1 MGRLAAP
8 VAKPSLKTAVAPAP
22 ASEGARPAVSGAA
35 PMVGVDTY
43 RYGPSSLGLPDDVQP
58 RMGHEG
64 IAPADRSADG
74 KAGVSPSPAPPP
86 SPPAAPNRTGLPDAL
101 KHGVERLAGVDLSRV
116 RVHYRSAEPARFDAL
131 AYAFGS
137 EIHLAPGQE
146 RHLPHETW
154 HLAQQAQGRVAP
166 TVQWKREVPGN
177 EDAALERE
185 ADRMGEAALRPTPA
199 ADSPPT
205 RALLPTA
212 ARGVLQRTPQQA
224 LERLTPSPAK
234 DKLASILATA
244 TRIVETFPLVG
255 RGTDTYRTIKARLIE
270 EVKQIHR
277 VAPRG
282 VDFIGIWN
290 RGLGR
295 SDFARIPASASTYQ
309 PPTLRP
315 SPFADTSNVDSYL
328 ARWLHRPLAEKS
340 SSPDRKLAKAIPL
353 LLSEAPFPEHV
364 ATALKLY
371 FAHTANFV
379 PVDNVGRDFQA
390 KAHGQY
396 YRSSN
401 EPVRKGNTKV
411 LKKFTRRYAART
423 GRQLPAKFTSQVTNR
438 PQHLALRRHGALKKQ
453 IAATEFI
460 APPGY
465 GDSRIAVYQ
474 SVAGTHTGSLGQIQN
489 VYRTL
494 QVGAHT
500 LMPPPVP
507 IAPAAASAA
516 ASSSASALPQRDPGL
531 QPLIGAERLAP
542 GTADNYHDRLLADR
556 GALVAGVAGQ
566 IAGLYPDGGAGW
578 KIVPIQSPT
587 HASLILELVDP
598 AGGPI
603 LSEREWREL
612 FIPTFNTVASTLG
625 VQTRATHRGSFG
637 FLYPTVSSVGGP
649 VRIWP
654 GLTPPDLFRQLVLG
668 TLARLAATDA
678 RFRVPATQGLPASLD
693 QASWAS
699 SSPDVPLYREAL
711 KTAVR
716 YAQGTMQD
724 IAALDGPRQFVQ
736 WILLRLRHN
745 LLRADFLLG
754 MEPPDTPAERETDYL
769 KSASVIENLME
780 YSYLLES
787 FNTQVPAKPQDTPD
801 DPYPAY
807 LRGKLALDDRTHATA
822 TYYLDSGM
830 QAIVTANLLVR
841 AWNSQRHP
849 PSAAAAL
856 ESIDLN
862 SYFEYAAV
870 DKENLKVVPIN
881 RGTTGFQG
889 PQALE
894 ATLRARE
901 QRQAP
906 APHIIAADLNPVLTS
921 REGRASLVSPA
932 GVLRYFA
939 QYHHAGGKTVNQHTV
954 PIVDV
959 TNASLATAAALKLQE
974 GYENVIVVESLS
986 KHQQLGADKFTMGRL
1001 NVIGS
1006 AAFLACAKALI
1017 EPIEAA
1023 AFHRLPATYRL
1034 RMDRIFYGGGGAATS
1049 QAPAPRYR
1057 PRPPAPVVH
1066 GAGPAATRPAPR
1078 VKRRATHDP
1087 SPDGNLPVTGQPA
1100 GAASQSG
1107 PTAPT
1112 TAKRA
1117 RGADDTSPRSP
1128 IASTSRPTR
1137 PPSRPSPPPSFAPSP
1152 PAASTAPASS
1162 RPPPRLPVAY
1172 HLPLPT
1178 SSGAAP
1184 AATLNLPLGYPY
1196 PSSPI
1201 TPSAFL
1207 LQTPQGAPAYT
1218 SPSAPYGQPRQSPF
1232 PNSSS
1237 GNAYVPSASPPVYRT
1252 SALGAPPPSATSS
1265 RPPSH
1270 LPQAV
1275 PPAPVHIA
1283 PLRPASDPRNLYA
1296 ALYSQ
1301 PVAPSSSHAPAPTIV
1316 PQPVYAAPTYATS
1329 QPATPARNT
1338 TQPLPFLF
1346 DSGQYGSLPPPVPT
1360 IAPRPV
1366 YSAPTYATSQPAT
1379 PARNTTQPLPSLFD
1393 FSRYGSLPPPV
1404 PTIAPRPVYAAPTYT
1419 TSQPAT
1425 PVWNTTQPLPPLF
1438 DFSQYGGLPS
1448 STTTDDLDD
1457 L

>member
-8 VAKPSLKTAVAPAP
+8 VAKPSSETAVAPAP
-22 ASEGARPAVSGAA
+22 TSEGARPAVSGAT

-58 RMGHEG
+58 RMRHEG
-64 IAPADRSADG
+64 TAPADRSADG

-86 SPPAAPNRTGLPDAL
+86 SPPAAPNRTGLPDPL

-146 RHLPHETW
+146 HHLPHETW

-185 ADRMGEAALRPTPA
+185 ADRMGEAALRPITA

-205 RALLPTA
+205 RARLPTA

-224 LERLTPSPAK
+224 LDRLAPSPTK
-234 DKLASILATA
+234 ESLARMLATA

-255 RGTDTYRTIKARLIE
+255 SRTDTYRTIKAQLAG
-270 EVKQIHR
+270 EVRRIDR
-277 VAPRG
+277 IVASEG

-290 RGLGR
+290 RGLGK
-295 SDFARIPASASTYQ
+295 SAFARIPASASTYQ

-315 SPFADTSNVDSYL
+315 SAFADPSNVDSYL

-411 LKKFTRRYAART
+411 LKKFTRGHAARANS
-423 GRQLPAKFTSQVTNR
+423 RFPAKFTAQVTNH

-507 IAPAAASAA
+507 IAPVAASAA
-516 ASSSASALPQRDPGL
+516 ASSSASAVPQRDPGL
-531 QPLIGAERLAP
+531 QPLIDTERLAP

-566 IAGLYPDGGAGW
+566 IAGLYPGGGAGW

-612 FIPTFNTVASTLG
+612 FIPTFNTVARTLG

-678 RFRVPATQGLPASLD
+678 RFRAPATQGLPAPRD

-716 YAQGTMQD
+716 YAQDTMQD
-724 IAALDGPRQFVQ
+724 IATLDGPRQFVQ

-754 MEPPDTPAERETDYL
+754 LEPPDTPAERETDYL

-807 LRGKLALDDRTHATA
+807 LRGKLALDGRTHATA

-849 PSAAAAL
+849 PSAAAPL

-870 DKENLKVVPIN
+870 DKENLKVLPIN
-881 RGTTGFQG
+881 RDATGFQG
-889 PQALE
+889 PDALG

-901 QRQAP
+901 QRRAP

-921 REGRASLVSPA
+921 REGRASLVLPA
-932 GVLRYFA
+932 EVLQYFA

-974 GYENVIVVESLS
+974 GYENFIVVESLS

-1001 NVIGS
+1001 NVVGS

-1057 PRPPAPVVH
+1057 PRPPVPVVH
-1066 GAGPAATRPAPR
+1066 GAGPAATRPVAPR

-1107 PTAPT
+1107 PAAPT

-1128 IASTSRPTR
+1128 IASTSRPIR
-1137 PPSRPSPPPSFAPSP
+1137 PPSRSSPPPTFAPSP
-1152 PAASTAPASS
+1152 PAAFTASASS
-1162 RPPPRLPVAY
+1162 RPSPRLPAGNGIPSASFIPTNAASTSQPARGLPRLPVAY

-1196 PSSPI
+1196 PSSSPI
-1201 TPSAFL
+1201 TPSALFL
-1207 LQTPQGAPAYT
+1207 QMTQGAPAYT
-1218 SPSAPYGQPRQSPF
+1218 SPSAPYGQPRQSPL
-1232 PNSSS
+1232 PSSSS

-1283 PLRPASDPRNLYA
+1283 PLRPAIDPRNPYA

-1316 PQPVYAAPTYATS
+1316 PQPVYAAPTYTA
-1329 QPATPARNT
+1329 
-1338 TQPLPFLF
+1338 
-1346 DSGQYGSLPPPVPT
+1346 
-1360 IAPRPV
+1360 
-1366 YSAPTYATSQPAT
+1366 SQPAT

-1404 PTIAPRPVYAAPTYT
+1404 PTIAPRPVYTAPTYT

-1425 PVWNTTQPLPPLF
+1425 PVWNTTLPLPPLF